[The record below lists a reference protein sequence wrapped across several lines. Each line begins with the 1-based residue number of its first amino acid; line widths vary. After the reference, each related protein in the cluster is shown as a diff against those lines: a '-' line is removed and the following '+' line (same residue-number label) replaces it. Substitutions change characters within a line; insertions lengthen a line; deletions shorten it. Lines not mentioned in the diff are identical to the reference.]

1 MSSNGKGRFSLSF
14 GHRAKL
20 YDWIKDNL
28 ASLEAEKTTY
38 VDAATRAQ
46 KALGFALSDKHV
58 EYICRSTDL
67 KWSHVSRG
75 PSGQVINQLD
85 TLRDLVD
92 HLACR
97 IEAIEKA
104 LA

>member
-1 MSSNGKGRFSLSF
+1 MSSNGKGRVQLSF
-14 GHRAKL
+14 AQRVKL
-20 YDWIKDNL
+20 HDWMKANL

-38 VDAATRAQ
+38 VDAAARAQ

-58 EYICRSTDL
+58 EYICRTTDV

-75 PSGQVINQLD
+75 PSGQVVNQLD
-85 TLRDLVD
+85 ALRALVD